1 MPSIVMIVINVKD
14 YTVTLSQR
22 LHAHITVH
30 HDQSSKDVMA
40 AHCIDPYLFDKL
52 KITAESHGWI
62 GYS

>member
-1 MPSIVMIVINVKD
+1 M
-14 YTVTLSQR
+14 
-22 LHAHITVH
+22 H